1 VASKKD
7 LVEGQA
13 FSRRRLITAFVSGAP
28 GGREVEPG
36 KPLRAVVG
44 GVVLS
49 AILVVG
55 ALAAGLLAPT
65 LPDGWDQDSLVI
77 AEDTG
82 ARYVAL
88 DGVLYPVIN
97 TASARLLI
105 PSNFKVVS
113 AKAEKFT
120 DSRRGPTLGI
130 IGAPDAL
137 PTPGTLVDTGW
148 TSCASQ
154 GEGVATTVSH
164 TPPAQLVADQAV
176 IVTLADGAEPGTYL
190 VDNGLRYRV
199 PDDLVISLRRAL
211 SLDTAPIYRVTA
223 AWLNLFTSG
232 PDVGSFEVPGAGAAV
247 TGGPDELPDTARVG
261 SVVADSGNPDRPYLL
276 LQGGRIAALTPF
288 AYAMYRMAADTGAD
302 TTVKL
307 PGAVFASLGP
317 ADAVWP
323 AAWPAAAPTP
333 LRGVPC
339 ALLLS
344 GSGASGTKPTVKL
357 AASQTAP
364 DDGRVTATVDPGA
377 GALVR
382 AIGVASVDNGPV
394 FLVDQTG
401 SAFPVTGGGDSNPI
415 AQLGFSS
422 SDITPVPQ
430 AWLGL
435 LDTGPTL
442 SAVAARTVITS
453 ANAR

>member
-1 VASKKD
+1 MASKKE

-49 AILVVG
+49 AIIVVG

-113 AKAEKFT
+113 AKADKLT
-120 DSRRGPTLGI
+120 TSKRGPTLGI

-137 PTPGTLVDTGW
+137 PTSASLVDTGW
-148 TSCASQ
+148 ATCTSANTGMVTRLSRPPAAT
-154 GEGVATTVSH
+154 ATT
-164 TPPAQLVADQAV
+164 DQAV
-176 IVTLADGAEPGTYL
+176 VATVGTDDNAEVFL
-190 VDNGLRYRV
+190 VDNGFRYRIKPEDV
-199 PDDLVISLRRAL
+199 VAVRRAL
-211 SLDTAPIYRVTA
+211 GLQSAPDYTVTA
-223 AWLNLFTSG
+223 TWINLFAPAPDIDLDAFQVPDAGDSLAGVKGLPPNARIGSIISDSADTDTHYVLLSG
-232 PDVGSFEVPGAGAAV
+232 GA
-247 TGGPDELPDTARVG
+247 
-261 SVVADSGNPDRPYLL
+261 VAE
-276 LQGGRIAALTPF
+276 LTPF
-288 AYAMYRMAADTGAD
+288 AYALYRT
-302 TTVKL
+302 
-307 PGAVFASLGP
+307 GP
-317 ADAVWP
+317 AAGSPVTVQAPVLAGLGEVDTPVWP
-323 AAWPAAAPTP
+323 DAWPAVVPSQVEGT
-333 LRGVPC
+333 PC
-339 ALLLS
+339 ALLL
-344 GSGASGTKPTVKL
+344 AGTGGVKPQTQLGVSTL
-357 AASQTAP
+357 APPA
-364 DDGRVTATVDPGA
+364 DGTTSVVVDPGA

-382 AIGVASVDNGPV
+382 GIGQASLDNGPV

-401 SAFPVTGGGDSNPI
+401 AAFPIEVSGSDDPI
-415 AQLGFSS
+415 AQLGFSLN
-422 SDITPVPQ
+422 DIVPVPQ
-430 AWLGL
+430 AWVALFSP
-435 LDTGPTL
+435 GPTL
-442 SAVAARTVITS
+442 STAGARTVVSTV
-453 ANAR
+453 AGR